1 MVVSVFIIFCHRNVT
16 DVSVG
21 KNELRSEEPFRKRV
35 LIGWAL
41 IFIATVHLTFLPSI
55 LPNILKGF
63 QLVGDPALK
72 SAGFIIMSYTASAM
86 VGNLLFS
93 RLASRLGVRKVI
105 QIACSVASC
114 FVVLL
119 ILSRGVFSF
128 TLLRMIEVSSIAS
141 VIPLTFSIFARDV
154 SGKGI
159 GFLNSARFIGM
170 AGGSLVATLTVAYSG
185 LLTLYLLIAGFS
197 LVTLWAFLISMR
209 GKEV

>member
-1 MVVSVFIIFCHRNVT
+1 M
-16 DVSVG
+16 
-21 KNELRSEEPFRKRV
+21 

-41 IFIATVHLTFLPSI
+41 IFIATVHLAFLPSI

-63 QLVGDPALK
+63 RLVGDPALK

-93 RLASRLGVRKVI
+93 RLASRMGVKKVI

-154 SGKGI
+154 SGKGMRI
-159 GFLNSARFIGM
+159 SEFGTIYRVGSRVARGNTHRGLF
-170 AGGSLVATLTVAYSG
+170 GSLDPVPSHRRILPGDPVGLSDFHARKRNLSRSPPPLT
-185 LLTLYLLIAGFS
+185 
-197 LVTLWAFLISMR
+197 
-209 GKEV
+209 